1 MTATTVPS
9 TLRRSLDTLER
20 AFVVGLYIFLLWRFT
35 AAASHNPLNLIFLI
49 SEGLVMLLVL
59 CRRSTEQISALPR
72 DWAVAFA
79 GTFASMM
86 IMPGAAVTNAAGIAQ
101 VCLFFGIAV
110 SVLAKLQLRRS
121 FGIVPANRG
130 LKTSGIYGLV
140 RHPMY
145 LGYFFVQGGT
155 LLINFNAWNVVV
167 LTIWAGL
174 QLLRVHAEE
183 RVLARDPAYTRHV
196 ERVGYRLV
204 PYIY

>member
-1 MTATTVPS
+1 MISATVPR
-9 TLRRSLDTLER
+9 TFRRRLDTLER
-20 AFVVGLYIFLLWRFT
+20 VFIVGLYIFLLRRF
-35 AAASHNPLNLIFLI
+35 AGAVSHNPLNLIFLI

-59 CRRSTEQISALPR
+59 CRRSTEQISASFR

-79 GTFASMM
+79 GTLASMM
-86 IMPGAAVTNAAGIAQ
+86 IVPAAPVTNAAGIAEI
-101 VCLFFGIAV
+101 CLFFGIFV

-121 FGIVPANRG
+121 FGIVAANRG
-130 LKTSGIYGLV
+130 LKTSGVYGLV

-167 LTIWAGL
+167 LTMWAWL

-183 RVLARDPAYTRHV
+183 RMLGRDPAYTRHL
-196 ERVGYRLV
+196 ERVGYRLL
-204 PYIY
+204 PYVY

>member
-1 MTATTVPS
+1 MTATTESS
-9 TLRRSLDTLER
+9 TVRRRLDTLER
-20 AFVVGLYIFLLWRFT
+20 AFVVGLYLFLLWRF
-35 AAASHNPLNLIFLI
+35 AAAVFQNPLNLIFLI
-49 SEGLVMLLVL
+49 SEGLVVLLVL
-59 CRRSTEQISALPR
+59 CRRGTEQISALPR

-79 GTFASMM
+79 GTFASLM
-86 IMPGAAVTNAAGIAQ
+86 IVPGAPVMNAAGIAE

-121 FGIVPANRG
+121 FGIVAANRG
-130 LKTSGIYGLV
+130 LKTSGVYGLV

-167 LTIWAGL
+167 LTIWVWL
-174 QLLRVHAEE
+174 QLLRIHAEE
-183 RVLARDPAYTRHV
+183 RVLVRDPAYTRHV

-204 PYIY
+204 PYVY